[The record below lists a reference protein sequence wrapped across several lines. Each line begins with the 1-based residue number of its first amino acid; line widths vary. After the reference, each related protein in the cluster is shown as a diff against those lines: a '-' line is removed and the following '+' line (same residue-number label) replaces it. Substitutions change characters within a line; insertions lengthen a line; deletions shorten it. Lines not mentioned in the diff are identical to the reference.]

1 MTTAV
6 DGLSFGPFHLAA
18 SERLLTRGGVPVEL
32 GSRALDILIVLI
44 SAPNEVV
51 SKKDLMSRVWPD
63 VIVEEGSLRFHTA
76 SLRKALGD
84 GKDGARY
91 ITTIPGRGYCFVAPV
106 SRPGSPRDDTPVAA
120 SNFRHANLPNRLSR
134 MVGRDED
141 VLKLSAQ
148 LNASR
153 FVTIVGAG
161 GVGKTTVA
169 IAVGHHLIDAFS
181 GALLFVDLGM
191 LGDADLVTACMASML
206 GLSVQSNDA
215 TPNLIAY
222 LRDKRILL
230 ILDTCEHLVEAVAP
244 LAASIIDA
252 APQVHILATS
262 REALRVEG
270 EHIYR
275 LDALACP
282 PDDPGLTAAAVRTF
296 PATQLFVERA
306 VASGA
311 RLDVSDAEAPIVAS
325 ICRKLDGVALAIEL
339 AARRVETYGLRQ
351 TAALLDQRLTLLW
364 LGSRTAP
371 PRQKTLQATLDWSF
385 GLLTGLERVVL
396 RRLAAFVG
404 HFTLDAALEV
414 VTSTT
419 LDGSS
424 VISAIDSL
432 VAKSIVATSPFGA
445 MMRYRLLD
453 ATRAYVLER
462 NIDDAES
469 ADLAVRHAAYYR
481 RWLEQAGTEWSGLT
495 TGAERAPHFAA
506 VNNVRAAL
514 EWCFGANGN
523 TGIGIGLAA
532 AAAPVFLA
540 MSLLPECHRWSER
553 ALLALDDT
561 TRGGSEEMQL
571 QAGLGVSSM
580 YTMGNNEQ
588 SHTALMRGLEL
599 AEKFHDPVN
608 QFRLISQLHSF
619 HRRAGNFDRMLAV
632 AQRSE
637 AIAKEMA
644 DPIGIYAVHSLLG
657 VSHHLI
663 GNQAEARAHLE
674 VALAQ
679 ASASNSAKAR
689 HFGFHY
695 ERPRIVMARTL
706 WLLGYPDQ
714 AVRFVRETVDK
725 LAATEPVTICIA
737 LIWGACVFRWTGDLA
752 SADECIDRVI
762 PHAERHAL
770 TPYQAVAYGLK
781 GEVLIQRGEIETG
794 VELLRSS
801 LATLY
806 AERYEL
812 YATEFNGSLAQGFAM
827 MGRLDEAL
835 PTIDKTIAQVKRH
848 GELSEPELQRI
859 RGELLEK
866 IADEQGAE
874 QAFCRSIELAD
885 QQSALSWRLR
895 ASISLA
901 RLQFRQ
907 GRREE
912 AREMLAGTYARFSEG
927 FGTADLKTADR
938 LLATLR

>member
-191 LGDADLVTACMASML
+191 LGDADLVTAGMASML

-481 RWLEQAGTEWSGLT
+481 RWAGAGRDRMVRLDDRRGTSPPLCRRQQCSGRFGMVLWGQRKYRDRHRT
-495 TGAERAPHFAA
+495 CRRCRAGLPGDVFASGMSS
-506 VNNVRAAL
+506 VVRASIARTRRHHAR
-514 EWCFGANGN
+514 GVRGD
-523 TGIGIGLAA
+523 AA
-532 AAAPVFLA
+532 AGGPRSFVDVHHGEQRAVPYR
-540 MSLLPECHRWSER
+540 PHER
-553 ALLALDDT
+553 SGT
-561 TRGGSEEMQL
+561 
-571 QAGLGVSSM
+571 
-580 YTMGNNEQ
+580 
-588 SHTALMRGLEL
+588 
-599 AEKFHDPVN
+599 
-608 QFRLISQLHSF
+608 
-619 HRRAGNFDRMLAV
+619 
-632 AQRSE
+632 
-637 AIAKEMA
+637 
-644 DPIGIYAVHSLLG
+644 
-657 VSHHLI
+657 
-663 GNQAEARAHLE
+663 
-674 VALAQ
+674 
-679 ASASNSAKAR
+679 
-689 HFGFHY
+689 
-695 ERPRIVMARTL
+695 
-706 WLLGYPDQ
+706 
-714 AVRFVRETVDK
+714 
-725 LAATEPVTICIA
+725 
-737 LIWGACVFRWTGDLA
+737 
-752 SADECIDRVI
+752 
-762 PHAERHAL
+762 
-770 TPYQAVAYGLK
+770 
-781 GEVLIQRGEIETG
+781 RGEIS
-794 VELLRSS
+794 RSS
-801 LATLY
+801 QPVSPHQPA
-806 AERYEL
+806 
-812 YATEFNGSLAQGFAM
+812 AQ
-827 MGRLDEAL
+827 
-835 PTIDKTIAQVKRH
+835 
-848 GELSEPELQRI
+848 
-859 RGELLEK
+859 
-866 IADEQGAE
+866 
-874 QAFCRSIELAD
+874 
-885 QQSALSWRLR
+885 
-895 ASISLA
+895 
-901 RLQFRQ
+901 
-907 GRREE
+907 
-912 AREMLAGTYARFSEG
+912 FS
-927 FGTADLKTADR
+927 
-938 LLATLR
+938 